1 MLGVNTNIN
10 SQVAINSLAQNE
22 QRMSTAMNRLSTGLR
37 INSASDDAAGLK
49 VASRMTAQING
60 LEQAVTNATH
70 AISMVETTE
79 GGIREI
85 SNMLQRMRELAV
97 AAQNGTNHA
106 RKTSMRWQVNS
117 SSYKP
122 RLNVLPTTLST
133 TG

>member
-1 MLGVNTNIN
+1 MLGVNTNVT
-10 SQVAINSLAQNE
+10 SQVAINALAQNE
-22 QRMSTAMNRLSTGLR
+22 QRMSTAMNRLSTGVR

-85 SNMLQRMRELAV
+85 SNMLHRMRELAV
-97 AAQNGTNHA
+97 AAQNGTNHTKDIEA
-106 RKTSMRWQVNS
+106 M
-117 SSYKP
+117 
-122 RLNVLPTTLST
+122 
-133 TG
+133 